1 MWPGWCPATGIV
13 DYSVVKERVRCAMN
27 ALPLMQRFGDED
39 SNLDE
44 QGQSLPAC
52 R

>member
-1 MWPGWCPATGIV
+1 VWPGWCPATGIV
-13 DYSVVKERVRCAMN
+13 NYSVFKERGRCVKN
-27 ALPLMQRFGDED
+27 LFGDED

-52 R
+52 H